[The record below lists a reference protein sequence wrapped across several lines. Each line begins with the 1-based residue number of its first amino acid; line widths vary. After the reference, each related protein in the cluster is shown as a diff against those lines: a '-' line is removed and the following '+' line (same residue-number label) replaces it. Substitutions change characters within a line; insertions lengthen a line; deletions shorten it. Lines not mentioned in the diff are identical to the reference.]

1 MRPTSIEAV
10 LSEMLGPGIGLG
22 IEPVSGSGGLRPVEA
37 IAVSKAVPKRVAE
50 FAAGRRAARTA
61 LGAIGCE
68 ASDIPAGPDRAP
80 VWPDGV
86 TGTITHDGDLAL
98 AAAARLG
105 DVRSMG
111 LDLTEA
117 APLPGGTRERI
128 LRHAAEEGLT
138 DLEARVVFS
147 AKESLF
153 KALSPHVG
161 FVFGFSAAAVRPDM
175 ERGSFEAWL
184 LQPLGPFEQ
193 GQVWRGRLA
202 IEGRRL
208 ITGLVLRPDPDA

>member
-1 MRPTSIEAV
+1 MTATSIETV

-22 IEPVSGSGGLRPVEA
+22 IETVSGADGLRPVEA

-50 FAAGRRAARTA
+50 FAAGRRAARKA
-61 LGAIGCE
+61 LGAIGHE
-68 ASDIPAGPDRAP
+68 ASDLPTGPDRAP
-80 VWPDGV
+80 VWPKGV

-98 AAAARLG
+98 AAAARLE
-105 DVRSMG
+105 DVRSLG

-128 LRHAAEEGLT
+128 LRHVAEEGLT

-161 FVFGFSAAAVRPDM
+161 FVFGFSAAAVRPDI
-175 ERGSFEAWL
+175 ERGSFEACL
-184 LQPLGPFEQ
+184 LQPLGPFQ
-193 GQVWRGRLA
+193 PGQVWHGRLA
-202 IEGRRL
+202 IEGGRL
-208 ITGLVLRPDPDA
+208 VTGLVLRTVDI

>member
-1 MRPTSIEAV
+1 MTATSIETV
-10 LSEMLGPGIGLG
+10 LSEILGPGIGLG
-22 IEPVSGSGGLRPVEA
+22 IETVSGDDGLRPVEA

-50 FAAGRRAARTA
+50 FAAGRRAARKA
-61 LGAIGCE
+61 LGAIGHD
-68 ASDIPAGPDRAP
+68 ASDLPAGPDRAP
-80 VWPDGV
+80 VWPKGM

-98 AAAARLG
+98 AAAARLE
-105 DVRSMG
+105 DVRSLG

-128 LRHAAEEGLT
+128 LRHVAEEGLT

-147 AKESLF
+147 AKESLY

-161 FVFGFSAAAVRPDM
+161 FVFGFSAAAVRPDI

-184 LQPLGPFEQ
+184 LQPLGPFQ
-193 GQVWRGRLA
+193 AGQVWHGRLA
-202 IEGRRL
+202 IEGGRL
-208 ITGLVLRPDPDA
+208 VTGLVLRTVDI